1 MANSLFQIERSRK
14 VEITI
19 PGYDPVLETQKLGKR
34 FKRLR
39 DRQKGKEA
47 LAVKKQQEALRTELK
62 EQEAALDELNK
73 GAGLA
78 QAGPEQSRQGDTE
91 DNLFE

>member
-78 QAGPEQSRQGDTE
+78 QAGPVQSLQGDTE
-91 DNLFE
+91 DNLFK

>member
-34 FKRLR
+34 FKRIR
-39 DRQKGKEA
+39 DRQKSKEA

-62 EQEAALDELNK
+62 EQETALDELNK

-78 QAGPEQSRQGDTE
+78 PAGPVQGLQGDTE
-91 DNLFE
+91 ENLFK

>member
-39 DRQKGKEA
+39 DRQKSKEA

-73 GAGLA
+73 GGGLA
-78 QAGPEQSRQGDTE
+78 PAGPAQSLQGGTE
-91 DNLFE
+91 DNLFK